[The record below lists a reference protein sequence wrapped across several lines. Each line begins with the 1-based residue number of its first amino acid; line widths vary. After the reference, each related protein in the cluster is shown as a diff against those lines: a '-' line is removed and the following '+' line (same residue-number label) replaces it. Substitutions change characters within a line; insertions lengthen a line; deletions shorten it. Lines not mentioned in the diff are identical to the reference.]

1 MTQLDHAQGLAAIA
15 YQPHSK
21 TSKDAALRALPRV
34 GTKRSILLEFL
45 RGRGLVGAT
54 DEEMQ
59 TMVPMAANTQRPRRV
74 ELAQGLHIK
83 DSGRT
88 RKTISGDDAVVWC
101 VAVASK
107 GECSRIGN

>member
-1 MTQLDHAQGLAAIA
+1 MTHLDHSQAVAAVP

-21 TSKDAALRALPRV
+21 TSKDAALRVLPKA

-59 TMVPMAANTQRPRRV
+59 SMVPMAANTQRPRRV
-74 ELAQGLHIK
+74 ELALGHHIK

-88 RKTISGDDAVVWC
+88 RQTISGDHAVVWI
-101 VAVASK
+101 AVA
-107 GECSRIGN
+107 GTQ